1 MKYTFLLPAYKSRF
15 LEQSLRSILS
25 QTYTDFNVIV
35 SDDCSPEDIKSI
47 VDKFSDS
54 RVTYRRNASNIG
66 VEYLVNHWNLLLGLT
81 DAEYVIMA
89 SDDDVYENNYLAE
102 IDKLVVRYPEIC
114 VFRTRMSYVNS
125 SDERI
130 FMEPKLDIDVM
141 SQGEYAL
148 AFATQ
153 KVFSGISQNTFN
165 RRYLMS
171 IGGFFY
177 LPVAWFSDDVTVFEM
192 AKNGIA
198 ISDSESFHMRWSEIS
213 ISEGKQTLELIKH
226 KVDASIIYQEYM
238 YQQGLPETT
247 LSGILERTRRTTLI
261 ALKKLNGISFF
272 RAMIYSYRHSSKI
285 YPMSWCIRKSFG
297 HIYYDCIKKEC

>member
-1 MKYTFLLPAYKSRF
+1 M
-15 LEQSLRSILS
+15 S
-25 QTYTDFNVIV
+25 QTYTDFDVIV

-54 RVTYRRNASNIG
+54 RVTYRRNEKNIG
-66 VEYLVNHWNLLLGLT
+66 AEHLVDHWNLLLGLT
-81 DAEYVIMA
+81 NAEYVIMA
-89 SDDDVYENNYLAE
+89 SDDDVYENNYLSE
-102 IDKLVVRYPEIC
+102 IDKLSVKYPEIC
-114 VFRTRMSYVNS
+114 AYRTRMSYINS
-125 SDERI
+125 SDEKI
-130 FMEPKLDIDVM
+130 FVEPKLDIDVM

-177 LPVAWFSDDVTVFEM
+177 LPAAWFSDDITVFEM

-198 ISDSESFHMRWSEIS
+198 ISNSESFHMRWSEIS
-213 ISEGKQTLELIKH
+213 ISEGKQTLELVKH

-238 YQQGLPETT
+238 CQQGLPETT
-247 LSGILERTRRTTLI
+247 LAIILDRTRRTTLI
-261 ALKKLNGISFF
+261 ALKKLSGISFV
-272 RAMIYSYRHSSKI
+272 RAMLYSYRHSSQI
-285 YPMSWCIRKSFG
+285 YPLFWCIRKSIG
-297 HIYYDCIKKEC
+297 HIYYDCIKKEH